1 VRPPD
6 RELRARLRELAEERR
21 RWGYRMLH
29 VLLEREGQEVNHK
42 RVYRL
47 YREERLQVRRRR
59 RRKRAIR
66 PRRALETPS
75 TASERW
81 SMDFIHDELATGR
94 RLRCLTVVDD
104 CTREAVAIE
113 VAHSI
118 PGEQVAEVL
127 DRAGL
132 RRGLPGTIV
141 CDNGPDFT
149 SRCRDQWAHDRGI
162 ALSFIRPGKPVENA
176 FVESFNGTFRE
187 ECLNEHWFL
196 GLREAKREIEAWKV
210 DSNRVRPNSSL
221 GNLTPVTRPPVYLT
235 NTSTLFAAQ
244 PPGHDPKQGTSS
256 RAKTLTSAPTSRS
269 AEVPAPILSVRCHL
283 LMPVSGRTEKNVAG
297 HDRLVGTGSFSTRTS
312 SHP

>member
-1 VRPPD
+1 MTAAGRQKVVTWAREAAGLSERKACRFLGVARSTVQYRSVRPPD

-29 VLLEREGQEVNHK
+29 VLLEREGHEVNHK

-47 YREERLQVRRRR
+47 YREEGLQVRRRR

-66 PRRALETPS
+66 PRRVLETPS
-75 TASERW
+75 AASERW

-104 CTREAVAIE
+104 FTREAVAID
-113 VAHSI
+113 VSNSI
-118 PGEQVAEVL
+118 PGERVAAVL

-141 CDNGPDFT
+141 CDNGPEFT
-149 SRCRDQWAHDRGI
+149 SRCLDQWAHDRGI
-162 ALSFIRPGKPVENA
+162 ELSFIRPGKPVENA

-196 GLREAKREIEAWKV
+196 SLREAKREIEAWRV
-210 DSNRVRPNSSL
+210 DYNRVRPHSSL
-221 GNLTPVTRPPVYLT
+221 DNLTPTEFAKKEGSSGST
-235 NTSTLFAAQ
+235 NLE
-244 PPGHDPKQGTSS
+244 
-256 RAKTLTSAPTSRS
+256 R
-269 AEVPAPILSVRCHL
+269 
-283 LMPVSGRTEKNVAG
+283 VA
-297 HDRLVGTGSFSTRTS
+297 
-312 SHP
+312 